1 MVQQWEKT
9 VPTSPLCSVPGEGPQ
24 IRRLWKNADKD
35 CGWKLP
41 RAPMARLLWKEKAV
55 EAVLE
60 FLRDTRVGC
69 RSTVMA
75 RIGPPV
81 EEKRDVGG
89 DEEGGPGP
97 P

>member
-1 MVQQWEKT
+1 MIGATIEFDTPARCEWLSKVW
-9 VPTSPLCSVPGEGPQ
+9 VG
-24 IRRLWKNADKD
+24 
-35 CGWKLP
+35 
-41 RAPMARLLWKEKAV
+41 APVVRLLWKEKAV